1 MLVIHITL
9 ARALFS
15 VPHHHPSTIILQK
28 MLRKLILTLPLL
40 LLVLA
45 VSAQGSGSSKS
56 KSKDRFREKDD
67 RRFPVRLENT
77 KALNLP
83 GTDYAPVFYDNGIL
97 FVSARGKK
105 APRSER
111 TGEPYEAHYL
121 STFDRL
127 GALVGPARF
136 EFNASKKSD
145 FHEGPAAFTRDF
157 KTAFVSRNNND
168 NGVLRGGKGGKASMK
183 IYQMEYG
190 FPDWTPPV
198 DLPFNSDDYSCMHPS
213 LSPDEKWLFFA
224 SDMPGGEGGFDL
236 YAVEHLGEGS
246 WGEPINLG
254 PSINSEKQELFPFMS
269 FFGSLFFSSNGR
281 SNTMG
286 NMDIYFVNDPLKRS
300 EEKEVVNLGEPFNSP
315 ENDFSF
321 ITDPDGHSGFFA
333 SERKDQ
339 TYGKSDIFQF
349 FASSGLGGTGK
360 PEVNRAHISVIDEKT
375 GLPLQ
380 GAEIRIFQ
388 PTDDGFIAGNN
399 DFYEFDYIALP
410 DKPDV
415 FTFQLVRKD
424 AKDMGKP
431 DLFSNAAGAAQTEF
445 TRYRN
450 YLVMVSA
457 KGYTSR
463 DRFLVADSDDELNLN
478 FRMKETPPCLRSG
491 GIVLTT
497 EFNTRIANAS
507 VRFEHRTSG
516 MIETAR
522 TTRNG
527 EFDICLPRDGEW
539 IAKVEKGGFRS
550 ETFRLTAGRGAAA
563 YEEVR
568 LKPLEE
574 GVTIAE
580 AMPLASGLME
590 GSVFILDKIFYE
602 YNKATLNQGAVR
614 HLDNV
619 IEWMKTYPDME
630 IDLAAHTDVR
640 GDARLNQIL
649 TDERAKNV
657 KIFLVVKGIDE
668 GRINAF
674 GKGETQLRNHCNE
687 SAECSDE
694 EHQQNNRLE
703 IKIRK
708 LGGARRP

>member
-1 MLVIHITL
+1 M
-9 ARALFS
+9 F
-15 VPHHHPSTIILQK
+15 
-28 MLRKLILTLPLL
+28 RKLILMLPLL

-45 VSAQGSGSSKS
+45 VSAQGSGSSKT

-67 RRFPVRLENT
+67 RRYPVRLENI

-83 GTDYAPVFYDNGIL
+83 GTDYAPMYYDNGIM

-105 APRSER
+105 GPRSER
-111 TGEPYEAHYL
+111 TGEAFEAHFL

-127 GALVGPARF
+127 GALVDPTKF
-136 EFNASKKSD
+136 EFNTSKKSN
-145 FHEGPAAFTRDF
+145 FHEGPATFTRDF
-157 KTAFVSRNNND
+157 KIAFVTRNNND
-168 NGVLRGGKGGKASMK
+168 DGVLRGGKGGRASMK
-183 IYQMEYG
+183 IYQMSYD
-190 FPDWTPPV
+190 FPDWTAPI

-224 SDMPGGEGGFDL
+224 SDMPGGFGGFDL
-236 YAVEHLGEGS
+236 YAVEHEGKGR
-246 WGEPINLG
+246 WGDPINLG
-254 PSINSEKQELFPFMS
+254 PAINTEKQELFPYMS
-269 FFGSLFFSSNGR
+269 FFGSLFFASNGR
-281 SNTMG
+281 ANTFG
-286 NMDIYFVNDPLKRS
+286 NMDIYFVNNPLTTN
-300 EEKEVVNLGEPFNSP
+300 EEKEIINLGEPFNSP

-321 ITDPDGHSGFFA
+321 IVDPDGHSGFFA
-333 SERKDQ
+333 SERKDE

-349 FASSGLGGTGK
+349 FAPNGLVGTGK
-360 PEVNRAHISVIDEKT
+360 PEVNRARISVIDEKT

-399 DFYEFDYIALP
+399 DFYEFDYVALP
-410 DKPDV
+410 DKPDM

-424 AKDMGKP
+424 AKEMGNP
-431 DLFSNAAGAAQTEF
+431 DLFSNASGLAQTDF
-445 TRYRN
+445 TRFRN

-457 KGYTSR
+457 KGYASR
-463 DRFLVADSDDELNLN
+463 DRFLVVDSDEDLNLK
-478 FRMKETPPCLRSG
+478 FRMKESPPCLRSG

-497 EFNTRIANAS
+497 QFNTRIANAS
-507 VRFEHRTSG
+507 LRFEHRATG
-516 MIETAR
+516 DVETAR

-527 EFDICLPRDGEW
+527 EFDICLPREGDW
-539 IAKVEKGGFRS
+539 IARVEKGGFRN
-550 ETFRLTAGRGAAA
+550 ETFRLTAGRGAPT

-580 AMPLASGLME
+580 TMPLASGLME

-614 HLDNV
+614 HLEQV
-619 IEWMKTYPDME
+619 VEWMKDYPEME
-630 IDLAAHTDVR
+630 IDLVAHTDTR
-640 GDARLNQIL
+640 GDAQLNQIL
-649 TDERAKNV
+649 TDQRAKNA
-657 KIFLVVKGIDE
+657 KIFLLAKGIE
-668 GRINAF
+668 EFRINAY
-674 GKGETQLRNHCNE
+674 GKGETQLRNHCRE

-703 IKIRK
+703 IKILR
-708 LGGARRP
+708 LGAPIKP

>member
-1 MLVIHITL
+1 
-9 ARALFS
+9 
-15 VPHHHPSTIILQK
+15 
-28 MLRKLILTLPLL
+28 MLRKLILALPLL

-67 RRFPVRLENT
+67 RRYPVRLENAT
-77 KALNLP
+77 KLNLP
-83 GTDYAPVFYDNGIL
+83 GTDYAPMYYDNGIL
-97 FVSARGKK
+97 FVSARGKRG
-105 APRSER
+105 PRSER
-111 TGEPYEAHYL
+111 TGETFEAHFL

-127 GALVGPARF
+127 GAMLEPAKF

-145 FHEGPAAFTRDF
+145 FHEGPATFTRDN
-157 KTAFVSRNNND
+157 KVAFVTRNNND
-168 NGVLRGGKGGKASMK
+168 DGVLRGGKGGKAVMK
-183 IYQMEYG
+183 IYEMEYG
-190 FPDWTPPV
+190 FPDWTPPI

-224 SDMPGGEGGFDL
+224 SDMPGGSGGFDL
-236 YAVEHLGEGS
+236 YAVERFARGR
-246 WGEPINLG
+246 WGEPVNLG
-254 PSINSEKQELFPFMS
+254 PDINTEKQELFPYMS
-269 FFGSLFFSSNGR
+269 FFSSLFFSSNGR
-281 SNTMG
+281 ANTMG
-286 NMDIYFVNDPLKRS
+286 GMDIYFVNNPLQTT
-300 EEKEVVNLGEPFNSP
+300 EGLEVVNLGEPFNSAD
-315 ENDFSF
+315 NDFSF
-321 ITDPDGHSGFFA
+321 VTDPDGHSGFFA
-333 SERKDQ
+333 SERKGE

-349 FASSGLGGTGK
+349 FSPRGFEGTGK
-360 PEVNRAHISVIDEKT
+360 PEVNRARINVIDDKT

-399 DFYEFDYIALP
+399 DFYDFDYIALP

-431 DLFSNAAGAAQTEF
+431 DLYSNAEGGAQTDF

-463 DRFLVADSDDELNLN
+463 DRFLVVDSEDELNLK
-478 FRMKETPPCLRSG
+478 FKMKEAPPCLRSG

-497 EFNTRIANAS
+497 EFNTRIANANL
-507 VRFEHRTSG
+507 RFEHRASG

-527 EFDICLPRDGEW
+527 EFDVCLPREGEW
-539 IAKVEKGGFRS
+539 IAKVEKGGFRG
-550 ETFRLTAGRGAAA
+550 ETFRVTAGRGAAA

-568 LKPLEE
+568 LKPLAE
-574 GVTIAE
+574 GATLAE
-580 AMPLASGLME
+580 TMPLANGLME

-614 HLDNV
+614 HLDNL
-619 IEWMKTYPDME
+619 IEWMKTYPEME
-630 IDLAAHTDVR
+630 IELVAHTDVR
-640 GDARLNQIL
+640 GEDSMNQTL
-649 TDERAKNV
+649 TDARAKNT
-657 KIFLVVKGIDE
+657 KIYLVAKGVDE
-668 GRINAF
+668 GRIEAY
-674 GKGETQLRNHCNE
+674 GKGETELRNHCTE

-703 IKIRK
+703 IKIRR
-708 LGGARRP
+708 LGAARKP

>member
-1 MLVIHITL
+1 M
-9 ARALFS
+9 F
-15 VPHHHPSTIILQK
+15 
-28 MLRKLILTLPLL
+28 RKLNLFLPLL
-40 LLVLA
+40 LLVFA
-45 VSAQGSGSSKS
+45 ASAQGSGSSKS

-67 RRFPVRLENT
+67 RRFPVRLENV
-77 KALNLP
+77 KQLNLT
-83 GTDYAPVFYDNGIL
+83 GTDYAPIYYDNGIL

-105 APRSER
+105 GPRSER
-111 TGEPYEAHYL
+111 TGEVYEAHYL

-127 GALVGPARF
+127 GALLEPTKF

-145 FHEGPAAFTRDF
+145 FHEGPATFTRDYKF
-157 KTAFVSRNNND
+157 AFVTRNNNE

-190 FPDWTPPV
+190 FPDWTPPI

-224 SDMPGGEGGFDL
+224 SDMPGGSGGFDL
-236 YAVEHLGEGS
+236 YAVERLGKDQWGS
-246 WGEPINLG
+246 PINLG
-254 PSINSEKQELFPFMS
+254 PSINTEKQELFPFMS

-286 NMDIYFVNDPLKRS
+286 GMDLYFVNNPLSANK
-300 EEKEVVNLGEPFNSP
+300 EELEVVNLGEPFNSP
-315 ENDFSF
+315 ENDYSF

-333 SERKDQ
+333 SERKGE
-339 TYGKSDIFQF
+339 TYGKTDIFQF
-349 FASSGLGGTGK
+349 FAPSGLGGTGK
-360 PEVNRAHISVIDEKT
+360 PEVNRAKISIIDEKT

-399 DFYEFDYIALP
+399 DFYDFDYVALP

-431 DLFSNAAGAAQTEF
+431 DLFSNAEGIAVTDF
-445 TRYRN
+445 TRFRN

-463 DRFLVADSDDELNLN
+463 DRFLVVDTDEELTLN
-478 FRMKETPPCLRSG
+478 FKLKETPPCLRSG

-497 EFNTRIANAS
+497 EFNTRIANAN
-507 VRFEHRTSG
+507 VRFEHRASG
-516 MIETAR
+516 AVEIAR

-527 EFDICLPRDGEW
+527 EFDVCLPRDGEW
-539 IAKVEKGGFRS
+539 IARVEKTGFRS
-550 ETFRLTAGRGAAA
+550 ETFRVTAGKGISA

-568 LKPLEE
+568 LKPTVE
-574 GVTIAE
+574 GATIAE
-580 AMPLASGLME
+580 TMPLANGLME

-614 HLDNV
+614 HLQTLLD
-619 IEWMKTYPDME
+619 WMNTYPEME
-630 IDLAAHTDVR
+630 VDLVAHTDVR
-640 GDARLNQIL
+640 GDASLNQIL
-649 TDERAKNV
+649 TDERAKNA
-657 KIFLVVKGIDE
+657 KTFLVAKGIDE
-668 GRINAF
+668 RRINAI
-674 GKGETQLRNHCNE
+674 GKGETQVRNHCTE

-708 LGGARRP
+708 LGAARKP

>member
-1 MLVIHITL
+1 
-9 ARALFS
+9 
-15 VPHHHPSTIILQK
+15 

-77 KALNLP
+77 KELNLP
-83 GTDYAPVFYDNGIL
+83 GTDYAPIFYDNGIL

-105 APRSER
+105 GPRSER

-127 GALVGPARF
+127 GALVGPAPF
-136 EFNASKKSD
+136 EFNASKKSN
-145 FHEGPAAFTRDF
+145 FHEGPATFTRDF

-224 SDMPGGEGGFDL
+224 SDMPGGDGGFDL

-254 PSINSEKQELFPFMS
+254 PSVNTPKQELFPFMS

-286 NMDIYFVNDPLKRS
+286 NMDIYFVNDPLKRT

-333 SERKDQ
+333 SERKDE

-349 FASSGLGGTGK
+349 FAPSGLGGTGK
-360 PEVNRAHISVIDEKT
+360 PEVNRAHINVIDEKT

-431 DLFSNAAGAAQTEF
+431 DLFSNAVGAAQTEF

-463 DRFLVADSDDELNLN
+463 DRFLVVDSDEELNLN

-507 VRFEHRTSG
+507 VRFEHRATG

-614 HLDNV
+614 HLDNM
-619 IEWMKTYPDME
+619 IEWMNTYPDME
-630 IDLAAHTDVR
+630 IDLVAHTDVR

-649 TDERAKNV
+649 TDSRAQNA
-657 KIFLVVKGIDE
+657 KIYLVAKGIDE
-668 GRINAF
+668 SRISAY
-674 GKGETQLRNHCNE
+674 GKGETQLRNHCRE
-687 SAECSDE
+687 GAECSDE

-708 LGGARRP
+708 LGEARRP

>member
-1 MLVIHITL
+1 
-9 ARALFS
+9 
-15 VPHHHPSTIILQK
+15 

-77 KALNLP
+77 KELNLP
-83 GTDYAPVFYDNGIL
+83 GTDYAPIFYDNGIL

-105 APRSER
+105 GPRSER

-127 GALVGPARF
+127 GALVGPAPF
-136 EFNASKKSD
+136 EFNASKKSN
-145 FHEGPAAFTRDF
+145 FHEGPATFTRDF

-254 PSINSEKQELFPFMS
+254 PSVNTPKQELFPFMS

-286 NMDIYFVNDPLKRS
+286 NMDIYFVNDPLKRT

-333 SERKDQ
+333 SERKDE

-349 FASSGLGGTGK
+349 FAPSGLGGTGK
-360 PEVNRAHISVIDEKT
+360 PEVNRAHINVIDEKT

-431 DLFSNAAGAAQTEF
+431 DLFSNAVGAAQTEF

-463 DRFLVADSDDELNLN
+463 DRFLVVDSDEELNLN

-507 VRFEHRTSG
+507 VRFEHRATG

-614 HLDNV
+614 HLDNM
-619 IEWMKTYPDME
+619 IEWMNTYPDME
-630 IDLAAHTDVR
+630 IDLVAHTDVR

-649 TDERAKNV
+649 TDSRAQNA
-657 KIFLVVKGIDE
+657 KIYLVAKGIDE
-668 GRINAF
+668 SRISAY
-674 GKGETQLRNHCNE
+674 GKGETQLRNHCRE
-687 SAECSDE
+687 GAECSDE

-703 IKIRK
+703 IKIRR
-708 LGGARRP
+708 LGEARRP

>member
-1 MLVIHITL
+1 M
-9 ARALFS
+9 F
-15 VPHHHPSTIILQK
+15 
-28 MLRKLILTLPLL
+28 RKLILFLPLL
-40 LLVLA
+40 LLVFA
-45 VSAQGSGSSKS
+45 ASAQGSGSSKS

-67 RRFPVRLENT
+67 RRFPVRLENV
-77 KALNLP
+77 KQLNLT
-83 GTDYAPVFYDNGIL
+83 GTDYAPIYYDNGIL

-105 APRSER
+105 GPRSER
-111 TGEPYEAHYL
+111 TGEVYEAHYL

-127 GALVGPARF
+127 GALLEPTKF

-145 FHEGPAAFTRDF
+145 FHEGPATFTRDYKF
-157 KTAFVSRNNND
+157 AFVTRNNNE

-190 FPDWTPPV
+190 FPDWTPPI

-224 SDMPGGEGGFDL
+224 SDMPGGSGGFDL
-236 YAVEHLGEGS
+236 YAVERLGKDQWGS
-246 WGEPINLG
+246 PINLG
-254 PSINSEKQELFPFMS
+254 PSINTEKQELFPFMS

-286 NMDIYFVNDPLKRS
+286 GMDLYFVNNPLSANK
-300 EEKEVVNLGEPFNSP
+300 EELEVVNLGEPFNSP
-315 ENDFSF
+315 ENDYSF

-333 SERKDQ
+333 SERKGE
-339 TYGKSDIFQF
+339 TYGKTDIFQF
-349 FASSGLGGTGK
+349 FAPSGLGGTGK
-360 PEVNRAHISVIDEKT
+360 PEVNRAKISIIDEKT

-399 DFYEFDYIALP
+399 DFYDFDYVALP

-431 DLFSNAAGAAQTEF
+431 DLFSNAEGIAVTDF
-445 TRYRN
+445 TRFRN

-463 DRFLVADSDDELNLN
+463 DRFLVVDTDEELTLN
-478 FRMKETPPCLRSG
+478 FKLKETPPCLRSG

-497 EFNTRIANAS
+497 EFNTRIANAN
-507 VRFEHRTSG
+507 VRFEHRASG
-516 MIETAR
+516 AVEIAR

-527 EFDICLPRDGEW
+527 EFDVCLPRDGEW
-539 IAKVEKGGFRS
+539 IARVEKTGFRS
-550 ETFRLTAGRGAAA
+550 ETFRVTAGKGISA

-568 LKPLEE
+568 LKPTVE
-574 GVTIAE
+574 GATIAE
-580 AMPLASGLME
+580 TMPLANGLME

-614 HLDNV
+614 HLQTLLD
-619 IEWMKTYPDME
+619 WMNTYPEME
-630 IDLAAHTDVR
+630 VDLVAHTDVR
-640 GDARLNQIL
+640 GDASLNQIL
-649 TDERAKNV
+649 TDERAKNA
-657 KIFLVVKGIDE
+657 KTFLVAKGIDE
-668 GRINAF
+668 RRINAI
-674 GKGETQLRNHCNE
+674 GKGETQVRNHCTE

-708 LGGARRP
+708 LGAARKP

>member
-1 MLVIHITL
+1 
-9 ARALFS
+9 
-15 VPHHHPSTIILQK
+15 

-77 KALNLP
+77 TALNLP
-83 GTDYAPVFYDNGIL
+83 GTDYAPIYYDNGIL

-145 FHEGPAAFTRDF
+145 FHEGPATFTRDF
-157 KTAFVSRNNND
+157 KTAFVTRNNND

-190 FPDWTPPV
+190 FPDWTPPI

-213 LSPDEKWLFFA
+213 LSPDEKWLFFS

-254 PSINSEKQELFPFMS
+254 PSINTPKQELFPFMS

-286 NMDIYFVNDPLKRS
+286 NMDIYFVNDPLKRT
-300 EEKEVVNLGEPFNSP
+300 EEKEVINLGEPFNSP

-333 SERKDQ
+333 SERKDKN
-339 TYGKSDIFQF
+339 YGKSDIFQF
-349 FASSGLGGTGK
+349 VAPSGLGGTGK
-360 PEVNRAHISVIDEKT
+360 PEVNRAQINVIDEKT

-431 DLFSNAAGAAQTEF
+431 DLFSNAVGAAQTEF

-463 DRFLVADSDDELNLN
+463 DRFLVVDTDSELNLN

-507 VRFEHRTSG
+507 VRFEHRATG

-614 HLDNV
+614 HLDNM
-619 IEWMKTYPDME
+619 IEWMNTYPDME
-630 IDLAAHTDVR
+630 IDLVAHTDVR

-649 TDERAKNV
+649 TDSRAQNA
-657 KIFLVVKGIDE
+657 KIYLVAKGIDE
-668 GRINAF
+668 SRISAY
-674 GKGETQLRNHCNE
+674 GKGETQLRNHCRE
-687 SAECSDE
+687 GAECSDE

-703 IKIRK
+703 IKIRR
-708 LGGARRP
+708 LGEARRP

>member
-1 MLVIHITL
+1 M
-9 ARALFS
+9 F
-15 VPHHHPSTIILQK
+15 
-28 MLRKLILTLPLL
+28 RKLILFLPLL
-40 LLVLA
+40 LLVFA
-45 VSAQGSGSSKS
+45 ASAQGSGSSKS

-67 RRFPVRLENT
+67 RRFPVRLENV
-77 KALNLP
+77 KQLNLT
-83 GTDYAPVFYDNGIL
+83 GTDYAPIFYDNGIL

-105 APRSER
+105 GPRSER
-111 TGEPYEAHYL
+111 TGEVYEAHYL

-127 GALVGPARF
+127 GALLEPTKF

-145 FHEGPAAFTRDF
+145 FHEGPATFTRDYKF
-157 KTAFVSRNNND
+157 AFVTRNNNE
-168 NGVLRGGKGGKASMK
+168 NGVLRGGKSGKASMK

-190 FPDWTPPV
+190 FPDWTPPI

-224 SDMPGGEGGFDL
+224 SDMPGGSGGFDL
-236 YAVEHLGEGS
+236 YAVERLGKDQ
-246 WGEPINLG
+246 WGTPINLG
-254 PSINSEKQELFPFMS
+254 PSINTEKQELFPFMS

-286 NMDIYFVNDPLKRS
+286 GMDLYFVNNPLSANK
-300 EEKEVVNLGEPFNSP
+300 EELEVVNLGEPFNSP
-315 ENDFSF
+315 ENDYSF

-333 SERKDQ
+333 SERKGE
-339 TYGKSDIFQF
+339 TYGKTDIFQF
-349 FASSGLGGTGK
+349 FAPSGLGGTGK
-360 PEVNRAHISVIDEKT
+360 PEVNRAKINIIDEKT

-399 DFYEFDYIALP
+399 DFYDFDYVALP
-410 DKPDV
+410 DKPDM

-431 DLFSNAAGAAQTEF
+431 DLFSNAEGIAVTDF
-445 TRYRN
+445 TRFRN

-463 DRFLVADSDDELNLN
+463 DRFLVVDTDEELTLN
-478 FRMKETPPCLRSG
+478 FKLKETPPCLRSG

-497 EFNTRIANAS
+497 EFNTRIANAN
-507 VRFEHRTSG
+507 VRFEHRASG
-516 MIETAR
+516 AVEVAR

-527 EFDICLPRDGEW
+527 EFDVCLPRDGEW
-539 IAKVEKGGFRS
+539 IARVEKNGFRS
-550 ETFRLTAGRGAAA
+550 ETFRVTAGKGISA

-568 LKPLEE
+568 LKPTVE
-574 GVTIAE
+574 GATIAE
-580 AMPLASGLME
+580 TMPLANGLTE

-614 HLDNV
+614 HLQTLLD
-619 IEWMKTYPDME
+619 WMNTYPEME
-630 IDLAAHTDVR
+630 VDLVAHTDVR

-649 TDERAKNV
+649 TDARAENAKT
-657 KIFLVVKGIDE
+657 FLVAKGIDE
-668 GRINAF
+668 NRIKAI
-674 GKGETQLRNHCNE
+674 GKGETQVRNHCTE

-708 LGGARRP
+708 LGAAKKP

>member
-1 MLVIHITL
+1 M
-9 ARALFS
+9 
-15 VPHHHPSTIILQK
+15 ILQK

-77 KALNLP
+77 KELNLP
-83 GTDYAPVFYDNGIL
+83 GTDYAPIFYDNGIL

-105 APRSER
+105 GPRSER

-127 GALVGPARF
+127 GALVGPAPF
-136 EFNASKKSD
+136 EFNASKKSN
-145 FHEGPAAFTRDF
+145 FHEGPATFTRDF

-254 PSINSEKQELFPFMS
+254 PSVNTPKQELFPFMS

-286 NMDIYFVNDPLKRS
+286 NMDIYFVNDPLKRT

-333 SERKDQ
+333 SERKDE

-349 FASSGLGGTGK
+349 FAPSGLGGTGK
-360 PEVNRAHISVIDEKT
+360 PEVNRAHINVIDEKT

-431 DLFSNAAGAAQTEF
+431 DLFSNAVGAAQTEF

-463 DRFLVADSDDELNLN
+463 DRFLVVDSDEELNLN

-507 VRFEHRTSG
+507 VRFEHRATG
-516 MIETAR
+516 TIETAR

-614 HLDNV
+614 HLDNM
-619 IEWMKTYPDME
+619 IEWMNTYPDME
-630 IDLAAHTDVR
+630 IDLVAHTDVR

-649 TDERAKNV
+649 TDSRAQNA
-657 KIFLVVKGIDE
+657 KIYLVAKGIDE
-668 GRINAF
+668 SRISAY
-674 GKGETQLRNHCNE
+674 GKGETQLRNHCRE
-687 SAECSDE
+687 GAECSDE

-703 IKIRK
+703 IKIRR
-708 LGGARRP
+708 LGEARRP

>member
-1 MLVIHITL
+1 
-9 ARALFS
+9 
-15 VPHHHPSTIILQK
+15 

-77 KALNLP
+77 KELNLP
-83 GTDYAPVFYDNGIL
+83 GTDYAPIFYDNGIL

-145 FHEGPAAFTRDF
+145 FHEGPATFTRDF
-157 KTAFVSRNNND
+157 KTAFVTRNNND

-190 FPDWTPPV
+190 FPDWTPPI

-213 LSPDEKWLFFA
+213 LSPDEKWLFFS

-254 PSINSEKQELFPFMS
+254 PGINTPKQELFPFMS

-286 NMDIYFVNDPLKRS
+286 NMDIYFVNDPLKRT
-300 EEKEVVNLGEPFNSP
+300 EEKEVVNLGQPFNSP

-333 SERKDQ
+333 SERKDE
-339 TYGKSDIFQF
+339 TYGKSDIFRF
-349 FASSGLGGTGK
+349 FAPSGLGGTGK
-360 PEVNRAHISVIDEKT
+360 PEVNRAQINVIDEKT

-399 DFYEFDYIALP
+399 DFYEFDYFSSP
-410 DKPDV
+410 DKPEV

-431 DLFSNAAGAAQTEF
+431 DLFSNAVGAAQTEF

-463 DRFLVADSDDELNLN
+463 DRFLVVDTDEELNLN
-478 FRMKETPPCLRSG
+478 FKMKETPPCLRSG

-507 VRFEHRTSG
+507 VRFEHRATG
-516 MIETAR
+516 TIENAR

-539 IAKVEKGGFRS
+539 TAKVEKGGFRS

-614 HLDNV
+614 HLDNM
-619 IEWMKTYPDME
+619 IEWMNTYPDME
-630 IDLAAHTDVR
+630 IDLVAHTDVR
-640 GDARLNQIL
+640 GEARLNQIL
-649 TDERAKNV
+649 TDSRAQNA
-657 KIFLVVKGIDE
+657 KIYLVAKGINE
-668 GRINAF
+668 SRINAF
-674 GKGETQLRNHCNE
+674 GKGETELRNHCNE

-708 LGGARRP
+708 LGGAKRP

>member
-1 MLVIHITL
+1 M
-9 ARALFS
+9 F
-15 VPHHHPSTIILQK
+15 
-28 MLRKLILTLPLL
+28 RKLILFLPLL
-40 LLVLA
+40 LLVFA
-45 VSAQGSGSSKS
+45 ASAQGSGSSKS

-67 RRFPVRLENT
+67 RRFPVRLENV
-77 KALNLP
+77 KQLNLT
-83 GTDYAPVFYDNGIL
+83 GTDYAPIYYDNGIL

-105 APRSER
+105 GPRSER
-111 TGEPYEAHYL
+111 TGEVYEAHYL

-127 GALVGPARF
+127 GALLEPTKF

-145 FHEGPAAFTRDF
+145 FHEGPATFTRDYKF
-157 KTAFVSRNNND
+157 AFVTRNNNE

-190 FPDWTPPV
+190 FPDWTPPI

-213 LSPDEKWLFFA
+213 LSPDEKWLFFT
-224 SDMPGGEGGFDL
+224 SDMPGGSGGFDL
-236 YAVEHLGEGS
+236 YAVERLGKDQWGS
-246 WGEPINLG
+246 PINLG
-254 PSINSEKQELFPFMS
+254 PSINTEKQELFPFMS

-286 NMDIYFVNDPLKRS
+286 GMDLYFVNNPLSANK
-300 EEKEVVNLGEPFNSP
+300 EELEVVNLGEPFNSP
-315 ENDFSF
+315 ENDYSF

-333 SERKDQ
+333 SERKGE
-339 TYGKSDIFQF
+339 TYGKTDIFQF
-349 FASSGLGGTGK
+349 FAPSGLGGTGK
-360 PEVNRAHISVIDEKT
+360 PEVNRAKISIIDEKT

-399 DFYEFDYIALP
+399 DFYDFDYVALP

-431 DLFSNAAGAAQTEF
+431 DLFSNAEGIAVTDF
-445 TRYRN
+445 TRFRN

-463 DRFLVADSDDELNLN
+463 DRFLVVDTDEELTLN
-478 FRMKETPPCLRSG
+478 FKLKETPPCLRSG

-497 EFNTRIANAS
+497 EFNTRIANAN
-507 VRFEHRTSG
+507 VRFEHRASG
-516 MIETAR
+516 AVEIAR

-527 EFDICLPRDGEW
+527 EFDVCLPRDGEW
-539 IAKVEKGGFRS
+539 IARVEKTGFRS
-550 ETFRLTAGRGAAA
+550 ETFRVTAGKGISA

-568 LKPLEE
+568 LKPTVE
-574 GVTIAE
+574 GATIVE
-580 AMPLASGLME
+580 TMPLANGLME

-614 HLDNV
+614 HLQTLLD
-619 IEWMKTYPDME
+619 WMNTYPEME
-630 IDLAAHTDVR
+630 VDLVAHTDVR
-640 GDARLNQIL
+640 GEASLNQIL
-649 TDERAKNV
+649 TDERAKNA
-657 KIFLVVKGIDE
+657 KTFLVAKGIDE
-668 GRINAF
+668 RRINAI
-674 GKGETQLRNHCNE
+674 GKGETQVRNHCTE

-708 LGGARRP
+708 LGAARKP

>member
-1 MLVIHITL
+1 MPASIINHQ
-9 ARALFS
+9 
-15 VPHHHPSTIILQK
+15 PPILQR
-28 MLRKLILTLPLL
+28 MFRKLILTLPLL
-40 LLVLA
+40 MLVLA

-67 RRFPVRLENT
+67 RRYPVRVDNI

-83 GTDYAPVFYDNGIL
+83 GTDYAPMYYDNGIL

-105 APRSER
+105 GPRSER
-111 TGEPYEAHYL
+111 TKEPYEAHFL

-127 GALVGPARF
+127 GALVEPAKF
-136 EFNASKKSD
+136 EFNADKKSD
-145 FHEGPAAFTRDF
+145 FHEGPVTFTRDF
-157 KTAFVSRNNND
+157 KTAFVSRNNNED
-168 NGVLRGGKGGKASMK
+168 GVLRGGKGGKASMK
-183 IYQMEYG
+183 IYQMGYG
-190 FPDWTPPV
+190 FPDWTPPI

-236 YAVEHLGEGS
+236 YAVERLGRDN
-246 WGEPINLG
+246 WGEPVNLG
-254 PSINSEKQELFPFMS
+254 PSINTDKQELFPFMS

-281 SNTMG
+281 SNTTG
-286 NMDIYFVNDPLKRS
+286 GMDIYFVNKPL
-300 EEKEVVNLGEPFNSP
+300 EAADEKEIVNLGDPFNSP
-315 ENDFSF
+315 DNDFSF
-321 ITDPDGHSGFFA
+321 IVDPDGHSGFFA
-333 SERKDQ
+333 SERKED

-349 FASSGLGGTGK
+349 FTPSGLGGTGK
-360 PEVNRAHISVIDEKT
+360 PEVNRARISVIDEKT

-399 DFYEFDYIALP
+399 DFYDFDYIAMP

-431 DLFSNAAGAAQTEF
+431 DLFSNAAGAAQSEF

-463 DRFLVADSDDELNLN
+463 DRFLVVDSDEELTLN
-478 FRMKETPPCLRSG
+478 FKMKEAPPCLRSG

-497 EFNTRIANAS
+497 EFNTRIANATI
-507 VRFEHRTSG
+507 RFEHRSSG
-516 MIETAR
+516 MVETAR

-527 EFDICLPRDGEW
+527 EFDICLPKEGDW
-539 IAKVEKGGFRS
+539 IARVEKAGFRN
-550 ETFRLTAGRGAAA
+550 ETYRLTAGRSAAA

-568 LKPLEE
+568 LKPLDE

-614 HLDNV
+614 HLDNM
-619 IEWMKTYPDME
+619 IEWMKTYPEME
-630 IDLAAHTDVR
+630 IDLVAHTDIR
-640 GDARLNQIL
+640 GDARLNQTL
-649 TDERAKNV
+649 TDERAKNA
-657 KIFLVVKGIDE
+657 KIYLMAKGIDE
-668 GRINAF
+668 SRINAF
-674 GKGETQLRNHCNE
+674 GKGETELRNHCRE
-687 SAECSDE
+687 GAECSDE

-703 IKIRK
+703 IKIRR
-708 LGGARRP
+708 LGAAKRP

>member
-1 MLVIHITL
+1 
-9 ARALFS
+9 
-15 VPHHHPSTIILQK
+15 
-28 MLRKLILTLPLL
+28 MLRKLILALPLL
-40 LLVLA
+40 LLALA
-45 VSAQGSGSSKS
+45 ISAQGSGSSKS

-67 RRFPVRLENT
+67 RRYPVRLENV
-77 KALNLP
+77 KELNLP
-83 GTDYAPVFYDNGIL
+83 GTDYAPMYYDNGIL

-105 APRSER
+105 GPRSER
-111 TGEPYEAHYL
+111 TGEAYEAHYL

-127 GALVGPARF
+127 GALVGPTKF

-145 FHEGPAAFTRDF
+145 FHEGPATFTRDY
-157 KTAFVSRNNND
+157 KYAFVTRNNND
-168 NGVLRGGKGGKASMK
+168 DGVLRGGKGGKASMK

-190 FPDWTPPV
+190 FPDWTPPI

-213 LSPDEKWLFFA
+213 LSPDERWLFFA
-224 SDMPGGEGGFDL
+224 SDMPGGSGGFDL
-236 YAVEHLGEGS
+236 YAVERLGKGK

-254 PSINSEKQELFPFMS
+254 PSINTEKQELFPFMS

-281 SNTMG
+281 SNTLG
-286 NMDIYFVNDPLKRS
+286 GMDIYFVNNPLKIT
-300 EEKEVVNLGEPFNSP
+300 EETEVINLGEPFNSVD
-315 ENDFSF
+315 NDFSF

-333 SERKDQ
+333 SERKGE

-349 FASSGLGGTGK
+349 FTPGGLVGTGK
-360 PEVNRAHISVIDEKT
+360 PEVNRARINVIDEKT

-399 DFYEFDYIALP
+399 DFYDFDYVALP

-431 DLFSNAAGAAQTEF
+431 DLYSNAEGAATTEF
-445 TRYRN
+445 TRFRN
-450 YLVMVSA
+450 YLVMVNA

-463 DRFLVADSDDELNLN
+463 DRFLVVDSDDELNLN

-507 VRFEHRTSG
+507 IRFEHRATG
-516 MIETAR
+516 TIETAR

-539 IAKVEKGGFRS
+539 VAKVEKGGFRS
-550 ETFRLTAGRGAAA
+550 ETFRLTAGRGTAA

-568 LKPLEE
+568 LKPLDE

-614 HLDNV
+614 HLENLLN
-619 IEWMKTYPDME
+619 WMNTYPEME
-630 IDLAAHTDVR
+630 VDLVAHTDVR

-649 TDERAKNV
+649 TDERAKNA
-657 KIFLVVKGIDE
+657 KTYLVAKGIDE
-668 GRINAF
+668 ARINAF
-674 GKGETQLRNHCNE
+674 GKGETELRNHCRE
-687 SAECSDE
+687 GAECSDE

-708 LGGARRP
+708 LGSARRP